1 MVQYFGPTTAGP
13 TILNNQ
19 VVVPQQ
25 PPQTAGV
32 VKDDESSTAQ
42 AMRQWQAE
50 QAEQVLREVEVA
62 SMLASMPMN

>member
-25 PPQTAGV
+25 PPQTGGV

>member
-25 PPQTAGV
+25 PPQTGGV
-32 VKDDESSTAQ
+32 LKDDESSTAQ